1 MRPTEPPLLEM
12 HGIVKTFPGVRALG
26 GVDLDVR
33 AGEVHCLLGQNG
45 AGKSTLIKVLAG
57 AHHPDEGTISWRGEQ
72 VSLSDPQAAMRL
84 GIATIYQELDLV
96 PGLSVADNIFLG
108 REQSR
113 FGIAR
118 PAAATKAAAALLTR
132 LGHPEI
138 RPTAEVGSLSA
149 ASQQMVSM
157 ARALSQDAKL
167 IIMDEPSAV
176 LDNEEVERLFEV
188 IRDLTRH
195 DVAVVYISHR
205 LEEIRAIG
213 DRITVLKDGRTV
225 ATGLPAAETPTRDV
239 ITMMT
244 GRTIE
249 YVFPPRR
256 TVPEGEP
263 LLEVERLGLAGTFE
277 GVSFT
282 VRPGEVVGF
291 AGLVGS
297 GRSEILET
305 VY

>member
-1 MRPTEPPLLEM
+1 MVTVEQKSGDPVTAPLLEL
-12 HGIVKTFPGVRALG
+12 HGIVKQFPGVRALD

-33 AGEVHCLLGQNG
+33 PGEVHCLLGQNG

-57 AHHPDEGTISWRGEQ
+57 AHQPDAGTITWHGDE
-72 VSLSDPQAAMRL
+72 VVLNGPQAALTR

-108 REQSR
+108 RERSR

-118 PAAATKAAAALLTR
+118 PAAANKAAAALLTR

-138 RPTAEVGSLSA
+138 RPTAEVGSLPA

-157 ARALSQDAKL
+157 ARALSQDAQL

-205 LEEIRAIG
+205 LEEIRQIG

-225 ATGLPAAETPTRDV
+225 ATGLPARDTPTREV
-239 ITMMT
+239 ITLMT

-249 YVFPPRR
+249 YVFPPRQAA
-256 TVPEGEP
+256 PPAGEP
-263 LLEVERLGLAGTFE
+263 LLEVEGLALD
-277 GVSFT
+277 
-282 VRPGEVVGF
+282 R
-291 AGLVGS
+291 
-297 GRSEILET
+297 
-305 VY
+305 